1 MLSSAIKTFM
11 ILPIT
16 AVLGCT
22 SVSATRQLERTVDV
36 ADTGKIVLTVISPNG
51 DIRIQQDDT
60 RSDVRIVAMAK
71 SEATTESGAQE
82 RLRSFGVSVGAVGDR
97 HWRIEPDFGG
107 VRRGSDAMGF
117 LITVP
122 RLDDARVWTGNGAI
136 SIASAHGELDLET
149 ANGAVQVGP
158 TSGGVRVKTGNGAVQ
173 VGPTRGSISV
183 SAGNGAVT
191 CVAGDLA
198 AAASIELRTGNGRIR
213 LDLGDESI
221 GELTATTGNGR
232 ITDRVDDGAVLASTR
247 SGSLRSRGTG
257 ASEIDLRTGNGS
269 IDITRSLARSPS
281 LPE

>member
-16 AVLGCT
+16 AILGCT

-36 ADTGKIVLTVISPNG
+36 GDTEKIVLTVISPNG
-51 DIRIQQDDT
+51 DIRIEQDDA
-60 RSDVRIVAMAK
+60 RSDVRIVAIAK
-71 SEATTESGAQE
+71 SEATAESDAQE
-82 RLRSFGVSVGAVGDR
+82 RLRSFDVSVDAVGER

-122 RLDDARVWTGNGAI
+122 RLDDAKVWTGNGAI
-136 SIASAHGELDLET
+136 SIASAHGGLDLET

-158 TSGGVRVKTGNGAVQ
+158 TSGGVRVKTGNGAV
-173 VGPTRGSISV
+173 
-183 SAGNGAVT
+183 T

-198 AAASIELRTGNGRIR
+198 DAASIELRTGNGRIR

-221 GELTATTGNGR
+221 GELTATTANGR

-269 IDITRSLARSPS
+269 IDITRSLGRSPS
-281 LPE
+281 PPE